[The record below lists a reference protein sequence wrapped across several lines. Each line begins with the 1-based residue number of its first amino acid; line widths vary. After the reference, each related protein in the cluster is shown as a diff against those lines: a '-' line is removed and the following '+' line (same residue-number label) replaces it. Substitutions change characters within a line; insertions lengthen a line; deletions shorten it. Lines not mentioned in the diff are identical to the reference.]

1 MTIKFLATPPP
12 ETPFAP
18 NFRIPIYDTFSGADA
33 NSIAAIN
40 KYVLDMERKII
51 SKEALTSIVPKS
63 ETDPYKYTQHWK
75 QHNLLDDT
83 APPVDDGTVT
93 RFPKDPSMVY
103 LFKLLRRNY
112 LQFLK
117 ETGHDRRKVWV
128 HCWANIL
135 RDGEFISPHTH
146 AVSPDGYLA
155 GTIYL
160 SNTPGIF
167 QIYKEGT
174 IYEVLPSP
182 GHMIIFPSCLTH
194 YSEKHV
200 GRLPRVSL
208 AFDIVV
214 ESLMK
219 SHTHRPHTLFDDP
232 ETMKGLE

>member
-18 NFRIPIYDTFSGADA
+18 SFRIPIYDTFSGADV
-33 NSIAAIN
+33 NNIAAMN

-51 SKEALTSIVPKS
+51 KHERLISDVPKS
-63 ETDPYKYTQHWK
+63 KIDPYEYTQHWK

-83 APPVDDGTVT
+83 PPPADDGTII
-93 RFPKDPSMVY
+93 RFPKDPSMDY

-117 ETGHDRRKVWV
+117 ETGHERRKVWI

-135 RDGEFISPHTH
+135 REGEFISPHTH
-146 AVSPDGYLA
+146 ALTADGYLA
-155 GTIYL
+155 GTLYL
-160 SNTPGIF
+160 SNSPGNF

-174 IYEVLPSP
+174 IYELIPSP
-182 GHMIIFPSCLTH
+182 GHMILFPSCLTH
-194 YSEKHV
+194 YSDKHI

-214 ESLMK
+214 ESMMK
-219 SHTHRPHTLFDDP
+219 THQHRPHMLFDDP
-232 ETMKGLE
+232 ETMKGL